1 MDARIQCHSRHDEGD
16 RASMVKSSRGV
27 VWSGP
32 SDYATT
38 RRWTI
43 YKTVILDQ
51 RSVPKLRRTLDNL
64 DFENRGI
71 MQQNEHQVSP
81 KTLPIGNIRHWTVW
95 LGITVALLCTIGWPA
110 GPLWADTTA
119 PAEPHLYLPLISR
132 ANDSTPTPTTV
143 PTQGTTPS
151 PTPTATR
158 TTVPN
163 GGATPSPTPT
173 ATATQDTSSQFFVA
187 TDQKTGSANIAVD
200 ANGGVHLALYAEV
213 PVNNKLS
220 NALFYFYCAGPL
232 AHCGGL
238 DSGQWQGMSGLY
250 GVREVQLELN
260 SAGQP
265 RLLIQADSVVYSG
278 GKDYIYLE
286 CNAQCT
292 DGNNWQGDVVV
303 STDGTA
309 TFDVRDLDLP
319 QRYFELDPEG
329 RPRFVYLNRN
339 YFHVEPDLYG
349 GYYAWCDTDCAT
361 PSNWQTAAITTFL
374 PGTGQ
379 WEPLQKAALAFTS
392 SGQPRVV
399 GELAPLQGETGIYYL
414 ACDSACDQLANWQRT
429 RLSDR
434 GQGPEL
440 SWDLEMNNQDQPRV
454 VYAPAELPDGSGEQ
468 LYYAWC
474 NTDCLET
481 SNWQRTNLGL
491 GVKNGTG
498 ADLEL
503 NAQGQPR
510 VAYALYDQ
518 GGLGYAR
525 CDQNCESSNAWQ
537 SQVIESRVAL
547 ETAWPVAFP
556 THCDGGIWD
565 GQTPVLA
572 LDAAGAP
579 HIAYDTYY
587 SARCWYDEAGG
598 EWKPYY
604 EFHVIQRA
612 VRVNAFT
619 QP

>member
-1 MDARIQCHSRHDEGD
+1 
-16 RASMVKSSRGV
+16 
-27 VWSGP
+27 
-32 SDYATT
+32 
-38 RRWTI
+38 
-43 YKTVILDQ
+43 
-51 RSVPKLRRTLDNL
+51 
-64 DFENRGI
+64 
-71 MQQNEHQVSP
+71 MQPNEHRFFPLVSA
-81 KTLPIGNIRHWTVW
+81 IRVVTTWQVW
-95 LGITVALLCTIGWPA
+95 LGIILVILYTMGWPA
-110 GPLWADTTA
+110 SPLWAETTA

-132 ANDSTPTPTTV
+132 ASASTPTATPTTA

-158 TTVPN
+158 TTAPDQ
-163 GGATPSPTPT
+163 GTTPSPTPT
-173 ATATQDTSSQFFVA
+173 ATATQAPTPDPGSKFFVA
-187 TDQKTGSANIAVD
+187 TDQRTGSANIAVD

-213 PVNNKLS
+213 TVDNKLS
-220 NALFYFYCAGPL
+220 NALFYLYCAGPM
-232 AHCGGL
+232 ASCGTL

-260 SAGQP
+260 AAGQP
-265 RLLIQADSVVYSG
+265 RLLVQADSIVYSG
-278 GKDYIYLE
+278 GKDYIYME
-286 CNAQCT
+286 CNTQCT
-292 DGNNWQGDVVV
+292 NGNNWQGDVVV

-309 TFDVRDLDLP
+309 TFDVRDMNLP

-339 YFHVEPDLYG
+339 YLHVEPDLYG
-349 GYYAWCDTDCAT
+349 GYYAWCDTACT
-361 PSNWQTAAITTFL
+361 VPSNWQTAAITTFL

-392 SGQPRVV
+392 AGQPRVV

-414 ACDSACDQLANWQRT
+414 ACDSDCDQLANWQRT

-434 GQGPEL
+434 GQGAEL
-440 SWDLEMNNQDQPRV
+440 SWDLEINSQDQPRV
-454 VYAPAELPDGSGEQ
+454 VYAPAALPDGSGEQ

-474 NTDCLET
+474 NTVCLDT
-481 SNWQRTNLGL
+481 GNWQRTDLGL
-491 GVKNGTG
+491 GLKNGAG

-503 NAQGQPR
+503 NAQDQPR
-510 VAYALYDQ
+510 VGYALYDQ

-525 CDQNCESSNAWQ
+525 CDQGCENTNAWQ
-537 SQVIESRVAL
+537 LKVVESRADL

-556 THCDGGIWD
+556 THCDDGIWD

-579 HIAYDTYY
+579 HIAYDTSY

-604 EFHVIQRA
+604 EFHVVQRA
-612 VRVNAFT
+612 VRVDLFM